1 MRTTG
6 LLFGL
11 VACLALPGAVL
22 AQNPQPAAPHEPH
35 PPVAPP
41 SASQPPPEKIAPGGM
56 PSGSQ
61 SGQTLSDKLAK
72 QQGTLDPPKVDPGIQ
87 APLPSPSRGTMP
99 VIPPPGTPGG
109 NPAVVPK

>member
-1 MRTTG
+1 MRANMCLVS
-6 LLFGL
+6 LLFCS
-11 VACLALPGAVL
+11 APAF
-22 AQNPQPAAPHEPH
+22 AQSL